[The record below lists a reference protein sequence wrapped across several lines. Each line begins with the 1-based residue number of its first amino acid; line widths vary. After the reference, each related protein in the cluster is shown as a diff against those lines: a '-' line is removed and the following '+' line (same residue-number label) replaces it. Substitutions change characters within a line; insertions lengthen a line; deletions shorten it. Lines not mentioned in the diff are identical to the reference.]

1 MTVGRRVCHHKLK
14 GKCQVIFATGCRI
27 RFTDNINPLN
37 FFSITEEEEQL
48 ETRGFLELLQ
58 QNSLQQEA
66 IFKLSTDAILPP

>member
-1 MTVGRRVCHHKLK
+1 MQLVVVYVLPEVNSG
-14 GKCQVIFATGCRI
+14 
-27 RFTDNINPLN
+27 FTDNINPLN